1 MVCSQ
6 KHARKNRSLASIRL
20 WRIALYI
27 RLSKEDGHD
36 ESLSVAN
43 QRKILREFVQN
54 NFEGEYVLV
63 GEYVDDGVTGTDY
76 ERPAFQKLLEDVET
90 GTVNCVICKN
100 LARAFRNYSHQGYF
114 LESFFPQHATRFI
127 TLDGPKIDSFLAPEV
142 VQGYEV
148 SLSGIMNDRYAGRT
162 SLDVRRT
169 LDMKRRKGE
178 FIGAFAPYGY
188 RKDPENKNH
197 LLVDP
202 EAAQVVREIFAWF
215 LNGNSKG
222 EIVRRL
228 NERGVTNPAL
238 YKQENGLHYSNPNRE
253 RNDGMWSLRTVS
265 VILSNEVY
273 TGTMVQGRQRV
284 ISYKVHDC
292 ISVPKEEWFVVE
304 GTHEPIVDRETF
316 QLVQKL
322 SQRNT
327 RTAPGTGKVH
337 LLAGLVF
344 CGICGKAMHRTSAR
358 GVGYFCCR
366 TYQEKSHQACQKHTI
381 RTDVVEQIALEAV
394 QSQIARLKEIDSIGE
409 AVQQRK
415 DGVVRQKWS
424 DRSLPHIRGELE
436 RIQRRLDGLYLDWKS
451 GELNREDYG
460 RMKDRLEEQAQ
471 RLRDRALH
479 LEEERASEKG
489 EEVDHLKDFLRR
501 KNIVQL
507 DRGLAVA
514 LIEQILVLDG
524 KIAIQFCFPDPC
536 AGRGG

>member
-1 MVCSQ
+1 MCSQ
-6 KHARKNRSLASIRL
+6 KRARKNRSLASIRL

-76 ERPAFQKLLEDVET
+76 ERPAFQKLLGDIET

-127 TLDGPKIDSFLAPEV
+127 ALDGPKIDNFLAPEV
-142 VQGYEV
+142 VHGYEV
-148 SLSGIMNDRYAGRT
+148 PLSGIMNDRYAGRT

-169 LDMKRRKGE
+169 LDMKRRRGE

-228 NERGVTNPAL
+228 NERGVANPAL
-238 YKQENGLHYSNPNRE
+238 YKRKNGLHYSNPNWE

-304 GTHEPIVDRETF
+304 GTHEPIIDRETF

-344 CGICGKAMHRTSAR
+344 CGVCGKAMHRTSAR
-358 GVGYFCCR
+358 GTGYFCCR
-366 TYQEKSHQACQKHTI
+366 TYQEKSHRACQKHTI
-381 RTDVVEQIALEAV
+381 RTDVLEQIALEAV
-394 QSQIARLKEIDSIGE
+394 QSQIALLKEIDSIGE

-415 DGVVRQKWS
+415 DSAARQNWS
-424 DRSLPHIRGELE
+424 DRSLPRTRGELE
-436 RIQRRLDGLYLDWKS
+436 RIQRLLDGLYLDWKS
-451 GELNREDYG
+451 GELNRESYC
-460 RMKDRLEEQAQ
+460 RMKDRLEEQAK
-471 RLRDRALH
+471 RLWDRAQH
-479 LEEERASEKG
+479 MEEERMRAKG
-489 EEVDHLKDFLRR
+489 EEADHLQDFLRR

-524 KIAIQFCFPDPC
+524 KIEIQFRFTDPC
-536 AGRGG
+536 AGQGG